1 MAWWRSP
8 AVPATALVIGNPAM
22 QDKGWETH
30 IQSLA
35 GALPIMLGD
44 PRKLSKE
51 DFKKYRKYADWLQK
65 MENTYHFM
73 SFRQDLK
80 GYGEPKEGYWD
91 GFQRINTETQE
102 GGIVGVFRHG
112 SQESERRIFINYL
125 ASEKNYEI
133 SEAISGKK
141 LGIYSGKKLAES
153 GLIIKLFQKYEGVLL
168 EIKQVL
174 YK

>member
-1 MAWWRSP
+1 
-8 AVPATALVIGNPAM
+8 
-22 QDKGWETH
+22 
-30 IQSLA
+30 
-35 GALPIMLGD
+35 
-44 PRKLSKE
+44 
-51 DFKKYRKYADWLQK
+51 
-65 MENTYHFM
+65 M

-80 GYGEPKEGYWD
+80 GYSEPKEGYWD

-141 LGIYSGKKLAES
+141 FGIYSGKKLAES